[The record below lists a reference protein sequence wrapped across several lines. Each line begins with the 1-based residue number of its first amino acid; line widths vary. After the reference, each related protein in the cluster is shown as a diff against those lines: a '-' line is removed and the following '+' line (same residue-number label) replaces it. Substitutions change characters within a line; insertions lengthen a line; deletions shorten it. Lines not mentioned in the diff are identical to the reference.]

1 MKKSGR
7 GHRPWRTGWVGGA
20 SAASAPPSSRWMAL
34 IMATGRAFG
43 TECRGLGNVPAAKTH
58 KKKLGK
64 TRYNVF
70 REGQDL
76 PPAGPW
82 CPETDPHWWRA
93 EACGCSADGSD
104 ATGVTS
110 PSS

>member
-58 KKKLGK
+58 KKK
-64 TRYNVF
+64 TR
-70 REGQDL
+70 
-76 PPAGPW
+76 
-82 CPETDPHWWRA
+82 
-93 EACGCSADGSD
+93 
-104 ATGVTS
+104 
-110 PSS
+110 